1 MQTSAKKVVKG
12 EHVETNRLTGDGSTQ
27 TLRELHQ
34 TALGFWA
41 KINQGDTGS
50 ISSIHLMKVTDLI
63 MQGLTMLQNTLPGG
77 NTIETK
83 NLIDALLVLIKEVTD
98 RKLSLPNSQGSLT
111 KALEN
116 KDAAAVPA
124 EMEGNETG
132 NKRYYLEGEYKGTYL
147 THREA
152 QCLIHLAQ
160 GNSAK
165 RVAKILGLSHR
176 TVEFY
181 ASRLKEKFNC
191 RTTSQLTYKA
201 VSLGLLQNNVG
212 AAQAVC

>member
-1 MQTSAKKVVKG
+1 MQMSAKNVVKG
-12 EHVETNRLTGDGSTQ
+12 DNVETDGVVGDAPIQ

-34 TALGFWA
+34 RALGFCA
-41 KINQGDTGS
+41 KIHQGDTGS
-50 ISSIHLMKVTDLI
+50 ISSTNLMKVTDLI
-63 MQGLTMLQNTLPGG
+63 MQGLSMLQNTLPGG
-77 NTIETK
+77 DTIESK
-83 NLIDALLVLIKEVTD
+83 NLIDALLILIKEVTD
-98 RKLSLPNSQGSLT
+98 RKLSLPNSQMNLS
-111 KALEN
+111 KAIEN
-116 KDAAAVPA
+116 VDTAAVPT

-201 VSLGLLQNNVG
+201 VSLGLLQNNVET
-212 AAQAVC
+212 AQAVC